1 MKLLIKEAKESSR
14 NLILLTIEADL
25 DIDFESNADLSISDI
40 LDDIDD
46 DLTGFIQ
53 DSCESLVYQVND
65 AIAKSNQTELK
76 DIKFTFDDYE
86 TDNSNSGEQTISL
99 WASAK
104 VDNIINLDGDIKTI
118 IQNAVDFA
126 DFDFS
131 TTIEVDTDFIGYDQ
145 GPNYP
150 AAGGPP
156 VYDTED
162 VDVSA
167 SITVNEDIDLK
178 YDDDRYSDIIRKT
191 ATINNRSYDVDTCA
205 SGNINVFPKFNC
217 KANAVTVKGNKI
229 TVYAKDTAE
238 TNTYDVVDSDKVIKQ
253 IDSIISAD
261 YLD

>member
-25 DIDFESNADLSISDI
+25 DIDFESDADLSISDI
-40 LDDIDD
+40 LDDVDD

-53 DSCESLVYQVND
+53 DSCKGLISQVND
-65 AIAKSNQTELK
+65 AIAKSNQPEIK
-76 DIKFTFDDYE
+76 DIRFTFDDYE
-86 TDNSNSGEQTISL
+86 TDNSNSDEQTISL

-104 VDNIINLDGDIKTI
+104 VDSIINLDGNIKTI

-150 AAGGPP
+150 EAGGPP

-167 SITVNEDIDLK
+167 YITVNEDIELK
-178 YDDDRYSDIIRKT
+178 YDDDRYSDVIRKT

-217 KANAVTVKGNKI
+217 RANAVTVKSNKI
-229 TVYAKDTAE
+229 TVYAKDTSE
-238 TNTYDVVDSDKVIKQ
+238 TNTYDVVDSDKVLKQ